1 MAKGKKNALNDP
13 SKVLKGRALARSARQ
28 LANIELNPTI
38 GSYRRLGKRLRR
50 DQQRDTRGLREL
62 GRRTDSQLSGL
73 YAGGDKIMAQGQ
85 ADSRANAAELS
96 GAIGNTASG
105 VSEDQVALQSSVL
118 GNQINSLANQMIQPG
133 YSASQ
138 NALAQTASAQQGRQA
153 QTGAAWS
160 NLATMIGQG
169 NIQESQN
176 QRRSV
181 AQRGLEDRGSAR
193 NMLASRMADTRS
205 AYGEARRDAAGK
217 LADTRALK
225 GATRTKYLLELR
237 AGERSFVN
245 ERAAIAAS
253 RQQNAIENDQNQQKI
268 DNDSDGNQ
276 DGGYKLWDNPGKLQR
291 PEWRQIKDA
300 AATVIGNKNV
310 TDWGI
315 IADKIANVEGID
327 ASASEMAKAIRK
339 LKELYGK
346 K

>member
-1 MAKGKKNALNDP
+1 
-13 SKVLKGRALARSARQ
+13 
-28 LANIELNPTI
+28 
-38 GSYRRLGKRLRR
+38 
-50 DQQRDTRGLREL
+50 
-62 GRRTDSQLSGL
+62 
-73 YAGGDKIMAQGQ
+73 MAQGQ

-276 DGGYKLWDNPGKLQR
+276 DGGYKLWNNPGKLQR

-327 ASASEMAKAIRK
+327 ASASEMAKAIKR
-339 LKELYGK
+339 LKKIYGK

>member
-1 MAKGKKNALNDP
+1 
-13 SKVLKGRALARSARQ
+13 
-28 LANIELNPTI
+28 
-38 GSYRRLGKRLRR
+38 
-50 DQQRDTRGLREL
+50 
-62 GRRTDSQLSGL
+62 
-73 YAGGDKIMAQGQ
+73 MAQGQ

-253 RQQNAIENDQNQQKI
+253 RQQNAIENNQNQQKI
-268 DNDSDGNQ
+268 NWDQNPNNPDNKPGGGGGQ
-276 DGGYKLWDNPGKLQR
+276 DLWDMPGKLQQ

-327 ASASEMAKAIRK
+327 ASASEMAKAIKR
-339 LKELYGK
+339 LKKIYGK